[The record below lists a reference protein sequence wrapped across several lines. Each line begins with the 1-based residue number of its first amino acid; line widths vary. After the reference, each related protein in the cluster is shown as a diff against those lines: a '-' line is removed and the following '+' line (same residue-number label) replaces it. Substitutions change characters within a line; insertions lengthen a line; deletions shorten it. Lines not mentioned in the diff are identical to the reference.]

1 MPARSTNTHPPASF
15 LPVDLAGRRLV
26 GATVKLC
33 REIRRWERYP
43 YTERAFAAALDAG
56 LEINRAVKSYDPRMK
71 VKHLQDAERHLDD
84 LLYLVEVAVTAE
96 LVTPEQK
103 AVWDDGNDEVR
114 RQVANL
120 RNSQQS
126 RIKPTSSEAEFGG
139 AADGA
144 TSNKKDAPS
153 H

>member
-33 REIRRWERYP
+33 REISNWERYP
-43 YTERAFAAALDAG
+43 YTERAFGDAFDAG
-56 LEINRAVKSYDPRMK
+56 REINRAVRSYNPSEK
-71 VKHLQDAERHLDD
+71 VEHLRKAEGHLDD

-103 AVWDDGNDEVR
+103 AVWDELNDKVR
-114 RQVANL
+114 QQVANL

-126 RIKPTSSEAEFGG
+126 RIKKPTSSEAEFGG
-139 AADGA
+139 AAAGA
-144 TSNKKDAPS
+144 TSV
-153 H
+153 